1 MEVPFR
7 LDANG
12 LPLMALQRQLN
23 DRLLVAAGS
32 TEGLIKH
39 SDELFHRPDRT
50 AV

>member
-1 MEVPFR
+1 MEMPFR

-32 TEGLIKH
+32 AEGLVSH
-39 SDELFHRPDRT
+39 SDD
-50 AV
+50 